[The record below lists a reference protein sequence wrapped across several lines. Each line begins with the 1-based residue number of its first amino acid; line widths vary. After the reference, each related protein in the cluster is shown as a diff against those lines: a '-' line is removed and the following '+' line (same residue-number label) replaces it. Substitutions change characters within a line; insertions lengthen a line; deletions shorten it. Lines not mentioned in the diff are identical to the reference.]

1 MKSKSLK
8 FTLVCAF
15 IISISWN
22 PSAQARVVFDVQQD
36 TILNMS
42 SKEFE
47 LSKITVTATRAER
60 SIYLVPRAINY
71 INLSLPQ
78 SANRAL
84 SLDESLRQIPGIF
97 VNNRNNLSQGD
108 RIMIRGIGSRAQF
121 GVRGI
126 KVLLDGIPLTMAD
139 GQTQLNNIDLGSIGA
154 IEIIRGPSSS
164 LYGNAAG
171 GVINIRTENVRENVL
186 TFQPAITFGSYGYNK
201 WQGKLSGRNGP
212 FDFFINVNRVDL
224 DGYRENS
231 SSVLYNFS
239 TIGHY
244 QVSDNT
250 RITTIFNLFDSPYML
265 NPSSLDKSTAQS
277 NPESART
284 FVKNQGAGKRVQQG
298 QGGLSLNQVLPSGH
312 SFDFTL
318 YGLWRKMD
326 NPIPGRYIDLDRS
339 GLGSRFTFNN
349 DSAKNPYNIGWKAGI
364 DYEFQRDKR
373 NEFENQG
380 VFSNS
385 PILEVPEDEILDRVQ
400 KGPQLISQKEQVY
413 GIGPFAEIEYAFHP
427 KWSATAGGRYDYYNF
442 QVKDYFNITSADNSG
457 KRSMDQFSPMA
468 AIMYNPAALTNIYA
482 NVATAFQTPTT
493 TELGNRQSGEG
504 GFNPGLQPEKIYSF
518 ETGIKGYLPEYFMTY
533 DFAVYYTNIKDM
545 LIPFQIQDPGS
556 EEVFFRNAG
565 EARNIGIE
573 ARLQWDQFDWV
584 SASVA
589 YSHMDFVFKDFEVE
603 HTDGLRQLANNKV
616 PGVPPINLFADVM
629 FVHPS
634 GFFSSIELKWVDKYH
649 TNDFNGDPAGN
660 AEDNSLFIND
670 SYTTVDLRFGFNTR
684 LLDIDT
690 KVFLGIDNVLNERY
704 NGSVVPNAFG
714 NRYFE
719 PAPGRNWYAGITFPL
734 VFN

>member
-1 MKSKSLK
+1 MKPELLK
-8 FTLVCAF
+8 ILPIGVF
-15 IISISWN
+15 IICFFGILPAHAGN
-22 PSAQARVVFDVQQD
+22 MFDVQQD
-36 TILNMS
+36 TVLNVS
-42 SKEFE
+42 TKEYE
-47 LSKITVTATRAER
+47 LSTVTVTATRAER

-71 INLSLPQ
+71 INLSSLR

-139 GQTQLNNIDLGSIGA
+139 GQSQLNNVDLSTVGA
-154 IEIIRGPSSS
+154 IEVIRGPSSS

-171 GVINIRTENVRENVL
+171 GVINIRTENIQENAL
-186 TFQPAITFGSYGYNK
+186 TIQPAVTFGSFGYNK

-231 SSVLYNFS
+231 ESVLNNFS

-277 NPESART
+277 NPESARG
-284 FVKNQGAGKRVQQG
+284 FVKRQGAGKKVQQG
-298 QGGLSLNQVLPSGH
+298 QGGLALNHVLPSGH
-312 SFDFTL
+312 SFDLSL

-326 NPIPGRYIDLDRS
+326 NPIPGRYIDLDRT

-349 DSAKNPYNIGWKAGI
+349 NSAENPYNISWKAGI

-373 NEFENQG
+373 NEFENEG
-380 VFSNS
+380 VSSNS
-385 PILEVPEDEILDRVQ
+385 LISEVPKDEILDRVI
-400 KGPQLISQKEQVY
+400 KGAQLISQKEQVF
-413 GIGPFAEIEYAFHP
+413 GIGPFAEIEYAINP
-427 KWSATAGGRYDYYNF
+427 KWSATVGGRYDYYQF
-442 QVKDYFNITSADNSG
+442 KVKDYFNITSADNSG
-457 KRSMDQFSPMA
+457 KRFMDQFSPMA
-468 AIMYNPAALTNIYA
+468 AIMYKPGALTNIYA
-482 NVATAFQTPTT
+482 NFSTAFQTPTT

-504 GFNPGLQPEKIYSF
+504 GFNPSLQPEKIYSF
-518 ETGIKGYLPEYFMTY
+518 EMGFKGISPEQNLIY

-565 EARNIGIE
+565 EARNFGIE
-573 ARLQWDQFDWV
+573 ARLQWDRFDWV
-584 SASVA
+584 RASLA
-589 YSHMDFVFKDFEVE
+589 YSHMDFVFKNFEVE
-603 HTDGLRQLANNKV
+603 RSGGLLQLENNKV
-616 PGVPPINLFADVM
+616 PGVPPNNLFADVM
-629 FVHPS
+629 FAHPS
-634 GFFSSIELKWVDKYH
+634 GLFTTIELKWVDKYH
-649 TNDFNGDPAGN
+649 TNDFNGDPGGN
-660 AEDNSLFIND
+660 EDISLFFND
-670 SYTTVDLRFGFNTR
+670 SYTTVDLRLGYNVK
-684 LLDIDT
+684 LSDVDT
-690 KVFLGIDNVLNERY
+690 KFFLGIDNFFDKRY
-704 NGSVVPNAFG
+704 NGSITPNAFG
-714 NRYFE
+714 NRFFE
-719 PAPGRNWYAGITFPL
+719 PAPGRNIYAGITFPL
-734 VFN
+734 AIN